1 MRYFVIG
8 AADAGV
14 AVTGGRAG
22 FGFRRTPFRST
33 AAAGGFGTAAGGG
46 GTAVIVARATMHG
59 AGSGRLNWRQF
70 QSDRS

>member
-14 AVTGGRAG
+14 AVTGGGAG
-22 FGFRRTPFRST
+22 FGFRRTPFSST
-33 AAAGGFGTAAGGG
+33 AAAGAFGATAGGG
-46 GTAVIVARATMHG
+46 GTAVIVARATMHWV
-59 AGSGRLNWRQF
+59 GSVRLNWRQF